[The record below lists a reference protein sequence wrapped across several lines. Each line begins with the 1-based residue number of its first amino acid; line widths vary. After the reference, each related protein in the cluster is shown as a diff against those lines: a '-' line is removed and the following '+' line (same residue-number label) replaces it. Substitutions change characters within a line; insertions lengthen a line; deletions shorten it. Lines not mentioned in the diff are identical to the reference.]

1 MNEHDK
7 DSVAE
12 KQKPESELSPTE
24 KLEKDNPDSTRI
36 PGAQNPDSKAI
47 KDEFNPNTE

>member
-1 MNEHDK
+1 MNEQDK
-7 DSVAE
+7 DSVTE

-36 PGAQNPDSKAI
+36 PGAQNPDSEAI